1 MIGKKLLSGIMIFT
15 IAILLV
21 SFQPAHALI
30 TDPSGLSVTAP
41 FDTFLV
47 NDLDISWTTASTD
60 NNIIDGVLLGHSI
73 LIDTGVS
80 FVTAFEI
87 LITTSSSFGTTIKIP
102 LVADSTNGVF
112 IFDDLGDPFLN
123 DEVLILTPNTA
134 FAVNV
139 VGVFDDP
146 INPTGDILLATTF
159 SGSVDNLPS
168 GTATHADSDLPVIT
182 LVGAT
187 PLTLEVGFDT
197 YNEQGAVATDNDLFF
212 DGTVTIGGDEVLD
225 LVNQYIVTYNA
236 VDPSGNNA
244 VEVTRTVIVQD
255 TTLPVIT
262 GSTIVDPIQLSLVNL
277 YPEFCTS
284 TDNDPAYVGI
294 CVTNSGSIDTSIL
307 GFQIITYSANAD
319 ASGNTPT
326 NVNISTNVQ
335 DTILPTIALNG
346 DSTIFL
352 IKGIDTYVEL
362 GATVTD
368 NNKFLNGDPAIVGG
382 DTVLDLLGEYIVT
395 YNITDPSD
403 NVAEQITR
411 TVFVISGDF
420 PTITLIGASPITL
433 EVGFDTY
440 LEQGATC
447 NDVEDGSIEVDI
459 GGDVVDTS
467 LVDTYTVTYDCAD
480 SSMNNAEQVQR
491 TIIVQDTTPPTITLN
506 IEPPFDAN
514 VVLIKGFDE
523 YIEVGATISD
533 NNKFLNG
540 DSVSDIDNFIN
551 ENAIGVYIVTY
562 NAVDPSGNVAEQVIR
577 IVSIVE
583 GNAPV
588 ITILGDNPVTVP
600 FGSVYV
606 DAGATCIDEEDGDL
620 TEIFYEETS
629 ENGDMVFNVGLE
641 DDSDLID
648 TSILDPQTVTYT
660 CTDASMNVILAV
672 RDVEIQKKGGGGGA
686 SKHLTRPTFGV
697 DHAMGSIQ
705 TVSNAISLNGFI
717 INIDDNYYTEVP
729 LQTLKVGQENKW
741 SAKVYAERGLK
752 SISFL
757 IGLPEIGMANYAES
771 EIIVEFNSD
780 GTKKSVEVIQKD
792 GIVNKDSV
800 RVNTWNTTCTPND
813 AVAKCKSVSIGF
825 KLNQSPLNKV
835 FANQA
840 IDFKLRQQTTSF
852 NEGFEVLGNSL
863 NPAPVFNVA
872 QNGII
877 HDLTWIDP
885 TFLDRTIAMDE
896 NGDLWQLQGTISSF
910 WKKTTQTEI
919 IHCSDNNKAW
929 EIRGC
934 PEFKSLMQGQE
945 LLAMQYYPYLYSDI
959 SFEEINNIFAYE
971 YPDRD
976 NNRLD
981 NTQLD

>member
-1 MIGKKLLSGIMIFT
+1 MIGEKLLSGIMIFT

-47 NDLDISWTTASTD
+47 NDLDISWTTAST
-60 NNIIDGVLLGHSI
+60 NNEGMDGVLLGHSI

-102 LVADSTNGVF
+102 LVADATNGVF
-112 IFDDLGDPFLN
+112 IFDDLGIQFDEN
-123 DEVLILTPNTA
+123 EVLILTPNTA

-146 INPTGDILLATTF
+146 NSPTGDILLATTF

-168 GTATHADSDLPVIT
+168 GTATHADVDLPVIA

-212 DGTVTIGGDEVLD
+212 DGTVTIAGNEVLD

-244 VEVTRTVIVQD
+244 VQVTRTVIVQD

-307 GFQIITYSANAD
+307 GFQIITYSANAYV
-319 ASGNTPT
+319 SGNTPT

-335 DTILPTIALNG
+335 DTILTTNAVNG
-346 DSTIFL
+346 EKKIFL

-368 NNKFLNGDPAIVGG
+368 NNKLLNGDPAIVGG

-395 YNITDPSD
+395 YDSTDPSD

-459 GGDVVDTS
+459 GGVV
-467 LVDTYTVTYDCAD
+467 VYT
-480 SSMNNAEQVQR
+480 
-491 TIIVQDTTPPTITLN
+491 
-506 IEPPFDAN
+506 
-514 VVLIKGFDE
+514 
-523 YIEVGATISD
+523 
-533 NNKFLNG
+533 
-540 DSVSDIDNFIN
+540 
-551 ENAIGVYIVTY
+551 
-562 NAVDPSGNVAEQVIR
+562 
-577 IVSIVE
+577 
-583 GNAPV
+583 
-588 ITILGDNPVTVP
+588 
-600 FGSVYV
+600 
-606 DAGATCIDEEDGDL
+606 
-620 TEIFYEETS
+620 
-629 ENGDMVFNVGLE
+629 
-641 DDSDLID
+641 
-648 TSILDPQTVTYT
+648 
-660 CTDASMNVILAV
+660 
-672 RDVEIQKKGGGGGA
+672 
-686 SKHLTRPTFGV
+686 
-697 DHAMGSIQ
+697 
-705 TVSNAISLNGFI
+705 
-717 INIDDNYYTEVP
+717 
-729 LQTLKVGQENKW
+729 
-741 SAKVYAERGLK
+741 
-752 SISFL
+752 
-757 IGLPEIGMANYAES
+757 
-771 EIIVEFNSD
+771 
-780 GTKKSVEVIQKD
+780 
-792 GIVNKDSV
+792 
-800 RVNTWNTTCTPND
+800 
-813 AVAKCKSVSIGF
+813 
-825 KLNQSPLNKV
+825 
-835 FANQA
+835 
-840 IDFKLRQQTTSF
+840 
-852 NEGFEVLGNSL
+852 
-863 NPAPVFNVA
+863 
-872 QNGII
+872 
-877 HDLTWIDP
+877 
-885 TFLDRTIAMDE
+885 
-896 NGDLWQLQGTISSF
+896 
-910 WKKTTQTEI
+910 
-919 IHCSDNNKAW
+919 
-929 EIRGC
+929 
-934 PEFKSLMQGQE
+934 
-945 LLAMQYYPYLYSDI
+945 
-959 SFEEINNIFAYE
+959 
-971 YPDRD
+971 
-976 NNRLD
+976 
-981 NTQLD
+981 